1 MNNRKVRS
9 SSFPKF
15 ISNTQK
21 YLVKLARNLQ
31 YEKVRKKYNLIAK
44 RLENQIK
51 RNIRKRENKILKQS
65 KSEYLRFIAA
75 KSRPRLSYPVITSDS
90 GVNFFTPI
98 EKSTAFL
105 NHFKSFYQ
113 NPLEVKPIPTT
124 CMDPLFDHGLIF
136 MTDFMVY
143 EDMKKL
149 QPKINPR
156 PDSIPQIL
164 LKKCATSLSKPV
176 AYLLRLSFLQ
186 GKVPLYWKKSII
198 VPLFKGKNL
207 DKSSPNSYRP
217 VALTSPIAKMAERCI
232 ITEIKAFL
240 DYKKVIPPYKHGFR
254 SHKTVISL
262 LLEEIDDLTAAV
274 ESNKCADILFFDVSK
289 AFDSVNL
296 DLLIQKISNF
306 GIGNSTIT
314 WLQNFLMYR
323 KFSVLID
330 NTQSEY
336 IQYNQGVPQGSILG
350 PFLYNLYVADM
361 LNEFVLPENLKIKQ
375 YADDIQ
381 AYSIFDPNHSAI
393 TSQSFNTLIT
403 HIIDWGKENGLKFAS
418 EKFQLLHIGNNN
430 PTSCYQVNDITIH
443 PSQLIRNLGLW
454 MTPDLKWNTHI
465 SIKSSAAI
473 RRWFNLT

>member
-1 MNNRKVRS
+1 MDRSDISNYYVPGSPISQKLFLDFAKSLELKQMIKFPTSGNIYLDLLFTNVIEVSADIKKGPPFGASDHSSFTVELKIFRNNKENPYISSYRFNFRKANYNIMDKYFANINWNEFFRNTDDIDIAYNKFITILHEAMELFVPKLNNRKVRS

-113 NPLEVKPIPTT
+113 NALEVKPIPTT

-136 MTDFMVY
+136 MTDIMVY

-149 QPKINPR
+149 QPKINPS
-156 PDSIPQIL
+156 PDGIPQIL

-186 GKVPLYWKKSII
+186 GKIPLYWKKSII
-198 VPLFKGKNL
+198 VPLYKGKNL

-217 VALTSPIAKMAERCI
+217 VALTCPIAKMVERCI
-232 ITEIKAFL
+232 FTEMKAFL
-240 DYKKVIPPYKHGFR
+240 DHKKVIPPYQHGFR
-254 SHKTVISL
+254 THKSVISL
-262 LLEEIDDLTAAV
+262 LLEEMDDLTSSV

-314 WLQNFLMYR
+314 
-323 KFSVLID
+323 
-330 NTQSEY
+330 
-336 IQYNQGVPQGSILG
+336 
-350 PFLYNLYVADM
+350 
-361 LNEFVLPENLKIKQ
+361 
-375 YADDIQ
+375 
-381 AYSIFDPNHSAI
+381 
-393 TSQSFNTLIT
+393 
-403 HIIDWGKENGLKFAS
+403 
-418 EKFQLLHIGNNN
+418 
-430 PTSCYQVNDITIH
+430 
-443 PSQLIRNLGLW
+443 
-454 MTPDLKWNTHI
+454 
-465 SIKSSAAI
+465 
-473 RRWFNLT
+473 